1 MQLKITTDYSIR
13 AMLYLAIHSGR
24 TVTGSEIASAM
35 KIPPDYIR
43 GVLRPLKQEGLI
55 TATRGSTGGW
65 MLMRPAEEIS
75 LYQIISLSETTMRI
89 NRCIEDDK
97 YCNRH
102 AAEKCPVHALYSM
115 LQQLLEDTLKDC
127 TLAKLIE
134 MSAQQSGENDGQSAP
149 AEETGG

>member
-35 KIPPDYIR
+35 AIPTDYIR
-43 GVLRPLKQEGLI
+43 GVLRPLKNAGLI
-55 TATRGSTGGW
+55 TATRGSGGGW
-65 MLMRPAEEIS
+65 MLMRPAREVT

-97 YCNRH
+97 YCNRN
-102 AAEKCPVHALYSM
+102 AVKECPVHAFYSM
-115 LQQLLEDTLKDC
+115 LQQQIEDTLNSC
-127 TLAKLIE
+127 TLEKLLQ
-134 MSAQQSGENDGQSAP
+134 MAAQQTEENSGQNTP
-149 AEETGG
+149 AEKTDG